1 MHRYQSGLA
10 MKACRW
16 RRRDRIMKIAIDD
29 PAKPDVYA
37 LLQEH
42 LKSMFALSPPES
54 VHALDVSALKQD
66 GISFW
71 TIRDGSQLL
80 GCGALKTLSPEHGEI
95 KSMRTAANYRRQGAG
110 RALLEHII
118 QVAKSRGLMRLSLE
132 TGTAQSFIPAQRLYA
147 SAGFLACG
155 PFGDY
160 KVDPHSVFM
169 TLDLSS
175 YS

>member
-1 MHRYQSGLA
+1 MN
-10 MKACRW
+10 
-16 RRRDRIMKIAIDD
+16 IAIDD

-80 GCGALKTLSPEHGEI
+80 GCGALKTLSAEHGEI
-95 KSMRTAANYRRQGAG
+95 KSMRTATNYRRRGAG
-110 RALLEHII
+110 RALL
-118 QVAKSRGLMRLSLE
+118 
-132 TGTAQSFIPAQRLYA
+132 
-147 SAGFLACG
+147 
-155 PFGDY
+155 
-160 KVDPHSVFM
+160 
-169 TLDLSS
+169 
-175 YS
+175 